1 MLRRARVLVLLVA
14 VASLATGCLTFQ
26 SRQPVFVEGG
36 VSVFLRS
43 DTGLTGRAHA
53 KNYDHPAQ
61 LSNIR
66 LTHILARLDLRTE
79 VKAGNRREPVIPT
92 ELLAPVAQGLA
103 QALAKASPDQQAV
116 VMAFRTDH
124 SFGVF
129 DKRYLTSLLAY
140 MRGDQLF
147 LFVDKSD
154 AALDK
159 RQEKKPPEPRSDVR
173 HSRFRLYPG
182 ESMTLIDDQTVA
194 IAWRSPLFS
203 RPTRTKILPSGQV
216 VRKTILMEEAA
227 ELAAP
232 DSSAP
237 GLPGG
242 LTPTQLR
249 ALADLEEARQRGDI
263 TEGQYQTRRAVILSG
278 S

>member
-1 MLRRARVLVLLVA
+1 MLRRAWVLTLLLGVA
-14 VASLATGCLTFQ
+14 TLATGCLTFQ
-26 SRQPVFVEGG
+26 ARQPVFVEGA

-43 DTGLTGRAHA
+43 DSNVIGQTKRKDHE
-53 KNYDHPAQ
+53 HPAQ
-61 LSNIR
+61 ISNIR
-66 LTHILARLDLRTE
+66 LTHILSRLDVRTE
-79 VKAGNRREPVIPT
+79 VKAGNRREPAIPT
-92 ELLAPVAQGLA
+92 ELLAPVAQGIS
-103 QALAKASPDQQAV
+103 QALGKASPDQEVV

-140 MRGDQLF
+140 VRGDQLF

-154 AALDK
+154 ATLDK
-159 RQEKKPPEPRSDVR
+159 RQEKKPPEPRTNVR
-173 HSRFRLYPG
+173 HTRFRLHPG
-182 ESMTLIDDQTVA
+182 DSMTLIDSQTVA
-194 IAWRSPLFS
+194 VAWRSPLFS

-216 VRKTILMEEAA
+216 VRKTILMEEAPEA
-227 ELAAP
+227 SVADP
-232 DSSAP
+232 TTP

-249 ALADLEEARQRGDI
+249 ALADLEEARERGEI
-263 TEGQYQTRRAVILSG
+263 TEGQYQTRRAVILAG